1 MGGQDWLQTAL
12 LAKTAGVNPNNMSY
26 VAMEGGGE
34 AVTAVLGNHI
44 QVVSAGIAELMPH
57 VTAGKLRVLAVFSAE
72 RLEGGMKD
80 LPTAKEQGFDIEW
93 PVVRGY
99 YMGPEVSAESYQWWK
114 ENFDKMLADPKFAE
128 LRKQRELL
136 PFAMTG
142 DELTQYVYKETE
154 KLRALSA
161 EFNLVEKSGSAPAPT
176 TTAPAKDTVSATA
189 SAPVTASVTASATAS
204 ASTK

>member
-1 MGGQDWLQTAL
+1 
-12 LAKTAGVNPNNMSY
+12 
-26 VAMEGGGE
+26 
-34 AVTAVLGNHI
+34 
-44 QVVSAGIAELMPH
+44 
-57 VTAGKLRVLAVFSAE
+57 
-72 RLEGGMKD
+72 
-80 LPTAKEQGFDIEW
+80 
-93 PVVRGY
+93 
-99 YMGPEVSAESYQWWK
+99 MGPEVSAESYQWWK